1 MPNTTSGDEEEDEVT
16 CATPPLVEAELGASA
31 AEGDE
36 VAARVAVSA
45 TGYADAMTTDVVWFS
60 YQLD

>member
-1 MPNTTSGDEEEDEVT
+1 MLSRFRLSFWF
-16 CATPPLVEAELGASA
+16 CSC

-36 VAARVAVSA
+36 IAARVAVSA